1 MEANCLETAPDFSVL
16 IVNYNGGAYLQGA
29 LNSLKAQVHR
39 SFEVIVIDNASTD
52 GSADA
57 LDTDGLPAFTL
68 MREAENHG
76 FARGNNLAAAQA
88 RGRWIALLNPDARA
102 SPGWLSAL
110 TRAAAAHPET
120 RTFASAQFL
129 LDDPGTLDGAG
140 DAYLL
145 FGFPWRGGFGRA
157 ARELPGPGFCF
168 SACGASAVYERNLF
182 LSLGGFDERFFC
194 YCEDVDLGFRLQL
207 LGEDCR
213 FVPDAAIEH
222 AGSAISGRES
232 AFSTYHGTRNRIW
245 TYVKNMPTGLLVL
258 TLPVHIAL
266 TLYILARNS
275 LTPRFPAM
283 LRGLRDGVT
292 GIVRL
297 RMSPQ
302 WRVARRGAPRGI
314 TRRMAWNPLRMSQRR
329 VHVRLLP

>member
-1 MEANCLETAPDFSVL
+1 MERVCVETAPDFSVI
-16 IVNYNGGAYLQGA
+16 IVNFNGGAFLQGA
-29 LNSLKAQVHR
+29 IDSLKAQTCR
-39 SFEVIVIDNASTD
+39 NFEVILIDNASTD
-52 GSADA
+52 GSLGA
-57 LDTDGLPAFTL
+57 LDTGGLPAFTL
-68 MREAENHG
+68 MPEAENHG

-88 RGRWIALLNPDARA
+88 KGKWIALLNPDARA
-102 SPGWLSAL
+102 SPGWLAAL
-110 TRAAAAHPET
+110 ARAIEAHPET
-120 RTFASAQFL
+120 RTFASAQYL

-168 SACGASAVYERNLF
+168 SACGASAVYDRDLF
-182 LSLGGFDERFFC
+182 LSVGGFDERFFC

-213 FVPDAAIEH
+213 FVPDAVIEH

-245 TYVKNMPTGLLVL
+245 TYVKNMPPGLMFL
-258 TLPVHIAL
+258 TLPGHVFL

-275 LTPRFPAM
+275 FTPRFLPM
-283 LRGLRDGVT
+283 LRGLYDGVS
-292 GIVRL
+292 GSFRL
-297 RMSPQ
+297 RTSPQ
-302 WRVARRGAPRGI
+302 WRVIPRAPSSDI
-314 TRRMAWNPLRMSQRR
+314 AQLMAWNPVRMSQRR
-329 VHVRLLP
+329 VHVRISN